1 MADVVT
7 AHGNEIRSAVEAG
20 RRVGGESRRF
30 TIEREGEKIMTGKAA
45 AKGVKAKAG
54 RPRKAKAVE
63 TTAIVPKMIEVIPQ
77 EIIARETALPMN
89 VGVDMQTL
97 MERAIDKMVPLDYM
111 EKLIALIQAQRDRW
125 AKERFFEDLALA
137 QKEFP
142 VVEKLGEAR
151 NTDKSCPVCHGKLGD
166 VDKCQK
172 CEGTGHPL
180 MYRYALYEDIV
191 SAIGPIISGH
201 GFSATTK
208 AQPFKNT
215 ELDLIMMRA
224 TCVLRHRDG
233 HTEETTIEVPIGEGT
248 KMMSPGQKY
257 MAAKTFAKRHAYKDA
272 LGVAERGEDVESPD
286 ADLSPI
292 ASPQPTAGVKV
303 KENGK
308 VADPDAE
315 LKAARSEL
323 QAVFS
328 KMAAKVADTKGEMV
342 MLYKVEELNTMK
354 EQAKA
359 ATADIAKLREYA
371 LDWTAGYTERLADMA
386 LEGEKK

>member
-1 MADVVT
+1 M
-7 AHGNEIRSAVEAG
+7 
-20 RRVGGESRRF
+20 
-30 TIEREGEKIMTGKAA
+30 
-45 AKGVKAKAG
+45 
-54 RPRKAKAVE
+54 KAVKKVSKE
-63 TTAIVPKMIEVIPQ
+63 RAPKKVATTEIVPRVVETIPQ
-77 EIIARETALPMN
+77 AITERETALPMN
-89 VGVDMQTL
+89 VGVDMQSL

-111 EKLIALIQAQRDRW
+111 EKLIALIQVQRDRW

-137 QKEFP
+137 QKAFP

-151 NTDKSCPVCHGKLGD
+151 NTDKSCPVCHGKPGD

-172 CEGTGHPL
+172 CDGTGHPL

-191 SAIGPIISGH
+191 SAIGPIISDH

-233 HTEETTIEVPIGEGT
+233 HIEETTIEVPIGEGT

-272 LGVAERGEDVESPD
+272 LGVAERGEDVENGDDEPPK
-286 ADLSPI
+286 PI
-292 ASPQPTAGVKV
+292 ATPQPKAGVKV
-303 KENGK
+303 QENGK
-308 VADPDAE
+308 VEQSIDPDTE
-315 LKAARSEL
+315 LKAARAEL

-328 KMAAKVADTKGEMV
+328 KMAKAVANTKGEMV
-342 MLYKVEELNTMK
+342 MLYKVEELNAMK

-359 ATADIAKLREYA
+359 ATADIAKLRGYA
-371 LDWTAGYTERLADMA
+371 LDWTAGYTERLADIA
-386 LEGEKK
+386 LEGGK